1 MEEESISND
10 DSSQKTFK
18 ITSDKEN
25 KYIVTFKNIKSTLLL
40 IEAEF
45 DDENNKTFFES
56 EFTLDKIKENKIF
69 YFYDSIDEILE
80 ELYPLINEKKIQLI
94 EEQGNKIEIIF
105 DLPLKKYKNLKF
117 LINEKKKTSD
127 EEIDNLNNIIST
139 KNKGIKDLKSNLKK
153 EGNENK
159 RVLKLISPVQPN
171 LVSCYQVGILENSI
185 SQFLTEKEKLILSFS
200 CRKLSFL
207 AIEILKN
214 KFALFN
220 EVFGLYNWQNIDDKI
235 RNLEEKFSKEEL
247 EAPLKDFEISRGSSK
262 ALDLLNEELLY
273 LRAFTNPV
281 PENILG
287 EIVIVYKLFCQL
299 LKMEDFVLIK
309 DDKIFWEKISKF
321 ILDNKGNKLG
331 DFITRCAHRF
341 NFDNKNIF
349 ILKKLAKDKS
359 EKLKPGNF
367 SKICG
372 TTGLFVFLIKDA
384 LEYCGVIETKK
395 TPPRRIKSNYLF
407 AKTLYDVN
415 KYINFLEEIRKKSK
429 IDEKKSE
436 KNNTVE

>member
-25 KYIVTFKNIKSTLLL
+25 KYIVTFKNIKSTSLL

-56 EFTLDKIKENKIF
+56 EFTLDEIKENKIF

-94 EEQGNKIEIIF
+94 EEQGNKIIIIF

-185 SQFLTEKEKLILSFS
+185 SQFLTEKEKLILSF
-200 CRKLSFL
+200 
-207 AIEILKN
+207 
-214 KFALFN
+214 
-220 EVFGLYNWQNIDDKI
+220 
-235 RNLEEKFSKEEL
+235 
-247 EAPLKDFEISRGSSK
+247 
-262 ALDLLNEELLY
+262 
-273 LRAFTNPV
+273 
-281 PENILG
+281 
-287 EIVIVYKLFCQL
+287 
-299 LKMEDFVLIK
+299 
-309 DDKIFWEKISKF
+309 
-321 ILDNKGNKLG
+321 
-331 DFITRCAHRF
+331 
-341 NFDNKNIF
+341 
-349 ILKKLAKDKS
+349 
-359 EKLKPGNF
+359 
-367 SKICG
+367 
-372 TTGLFVFLIKDA
+372 
-384 LEYCGVIETKK
+384 
-395 TPPRRIKSNYLF
+395 
-407 AKTLYDVN
+407 
-415 KYINFLEEIRKKSK
+415 
-429 IDEKKSE
+429 
-436 KNNTVE
+436 

>member
-1 MEEESISND
+1 MEEESKLND

-185 SQFLTEKEKLILSFS
+185 SQFLTEKEKLIY
-200 CRKLSFL
+200 
-207 AIEILKN
+207 
-214 KFALFN
+214 LFHV
-220 EVFGLYNWQNIDDKI
+220 E
-235 RNLEEKFSKEEL
+235 
-247 EAPLKDFEISRGSSK
+247 
-262 ALDLLNEELLY
+262 
-273 LRAFTNPV
+273 
-281 PENILG
+281 
-287 EIVIVYKLFCQL
+287 
-299 LKMEDFVLIK
+299 
-309 DDKIFWEKISKF
+309 
-321 ILDNKGNKLG
+321 
-331 DFITRCAHRF
+331 
-341 NFDNKNIF
+341 
-349 ILKKLAKDKS
+349 
-359 EKLKPGNF
+359 
-367 SKICG
+367 
-372 TTGLFVFLIKDA
+372 
-384 LEYCGVIETKK
+384 
-395 TPPRRIKSNYLF
+395 NYLF
-407 AKTLYDVN
+407 SN
-415 KYINFLEEIRKKSK
+415 RNFKK
-429 IDEKKSE
+429 
-436 KNNTVE
+436 

>member
-1 MEEESISND
+1 MEEESKLND

-94 EEQGNKIEIIF
+94 EEQGNKIIIIF
-105 DLPLKKYKNLKF
+105 ELPLKKYKSLTF

-159 RVLKLISPVQPN
+159 KVLKLISPVQPN

-214 KFALFN
+214 KFAIFN
-220 EVFGLYNWQNIDDKI
+220 EVFGLYNWQNIDDKL

-247 EAPLKDFEISRGSSK
+247 ETPLKDFEISRGSSK
-262 ALDLLNEELLY
+262 ALFHLNDEMF
-273 LRAFTNPV
+273 LRIFTNPV

-331 DFITRCAHRF
+331 DFFKKCAHRF

-349 ILKKLAKDKS
+349 KLKKLAKDKS
-359 EKLKPGNF
+359 EKLTMGNF
-367 SKICG
+367 RKICG
-372 TTGLFVFLIKDA
+372 TTGLFVFFIKNA
-384 LEYCGVIETKK
+384 LEYCGVIETER

-415 KYINFLEEIRKKSK
+415 KYISFLEEIRKNSK
-429 IDEKKSE
+429 IEEKKSE

>member
-1 MEEESISND
+1 MEEESKLND

-25 KYIVTFKNIKSTLLL
+25 KYIVTFKNIKSTSLL

-45 DDENNKTFFES
+45 DDENNKTCFES
-56 EFTLDKIKENKIF
+56 EFTLDEIKENKIF

-80 ELYPLINEKKIQLI
+80 ELYPLINKKKIQLI
-94 EEQGNKIEIIF
+94 EEKGNKIVIIF
-105 DLPLKKYKNLKF
+105 LLKKNKNLKF
-117 LINEKKKTSD
+117 LINEKKKTRN
-127 EEIDNLNNIIST
+127 EEIDKLNIIITT
-139 KNKGIKDLKSNLKK
+139 KNKEIKDLKSNLKK

-214 KFALFN
+214 KFPLFN
-220 EVFGLYNWQNIDDKI
+220 EVFGLYDGEDIDDKI
-235 RNLEEKFSKEEL
+235 RNLEKKYSKEDL
-247 EAPLKDFEISRGSSK
+247 EAPLKDFEINRYSSK
-262 ALDLLNEELLY
+262 ALDLLNEELY
-273 LRAFTNPV
+273 LTIFTNPV

-321 ILDNKGNKLG
+321 ILDNKGNKVG
-331 DFITRCAHRF
+331 DFLTRCAHRF

-349 ILKKLAKDKS
+349 KLKKLAKDKS
-359 EKLKPGNF
+359 EELKPF
-367 SKICG
+367 YFHKICE

-395 TPPRRIKSNYLF
+395 TPPRRIKSNYLY

-415 KYINFLEEIRKKSK
+415 KYINVLERIRKKSK
-429 IDEKKSE
+429 IEEKNDEKIIP
-436 KNNTVE
+436 